1 MRKLI
6 IIVYIISVSCN
17 KIDISK
23 SIQPESKVVVEGWIE
38 EGDVPRVI
46 LSNSIPISTVVDS
59 STVLSYSIR
68 SAKITVSDGEK
79 TEVLRL
85 RTNYERIPPYI
96 YYGSDIIGK
105 VGGKYSLKIEYLD
118 KIISA
123 TTSIPRSVPILSA
136 NYEKENPSDIKGYI
150 SIQFDDP
157 VNEQNFYQIQTKL
170 IHQDSLF
177 IPALFGNLSDAK
189 FNTNTVAI
197 KFFRGRSF
205 SVNDTAMYK
214 PYFEDGDEIYV
225 KLRTMNEAGYNFWNS
240 WQNEIINGQSP
251 IFPNTKSLRSNI
263 EGGIGIW
270 EGYGHQ
276 TVLVRTPK
284 KKY

>member
-1 MRKLI
+1 MKNLI
-6 IIVYIISVSCN
+6 ITLCIISLSCN
-17 KIDISK
+17 KVDVSK
-23 SIQPESKVVVEGWIE
+23 SINYESKVVVEGWIE
-38 EGDVPRVI
+38 EGDVPIVI
-46 LSNSIPISTVVDS
+46 LSNSIPISITVDS

-68 SAKITVSDGEK
+68 SAKITVSDGQK

-85 RTNYERIPPYI
+85 RTNYERIPPYM

-105 VGGKYSLKIEYLD
+105 VGGRYTLKIEYLD
-118 KIISA
+118 KVISA

-136 NYEKENPSDIKGYI
+136 NYEKENPNDLKGFI
-150 SIQFDDP
+150 SIKFNDP
-157 VNEQNFYQIQTKL
+157 LNEPNFYQIQTKL
-170 IHQDSLF
+170 IQKDSLF

-189 FNTNTVAI
+189 FNASAVAI

-205 SVNDTAMYK
+205 SVNDTANYK
-214 PYFEDGDEIYV
+214 PYFEDGDKIYV

-276 TVLVRTPK
+276 TVLVKTPDK
-284 KKY
+284 K